1 MILLLPGRSEEA
13 GSGSDFG
20 HGRSPSLRDHRACA
34 SDTTTLQNLSANRSY
49 RSSVW
54 LPAMAADVAAKYRC
68 NIPMAVR
75 KFTYRPK
82 RVTRHMRSAP
92 PSPDTSERFRGVNE
106 EEVECHYSPQCQYRV
121 IISRDRAGLYR
132 VHRERWNTGDWDIA
146 GVAFWC
152 RDDKL
157 VTITDAVESARK
169 LVAERLSE
177 VTEGAVDAPNPR
189 PPESFACPRRTA
201 ATVQTAWRRA
211 RLRALTWLIFT
222 CIAGIALG
230 VIHYPAGAR

>member
-1 MILLLPGRSEEA
+1 MVRPPAFASSIRTTCGEGRRYAHREFSPHGILQRYCA
-13 GSGSDFG
+13 GTV
-20 HGRSPSLRDHRACA
+20 HE
-34 SDTTTLQNLSANRSY
+34 
-49 RSSVW
+49 
-54 LPAMAADVAAKYRC
+54 
-68 NIPMAVR
+68 
-75 KFTYRPK
+75 FTYRPK

-92 PSPDTSERFRGVNE
+92 PSPDTSERFSSVNK

-121 IISRDRAGLYR
+121 IISRDQAGLYR

-157 VTITDAVESARK
+157 VTITDTVESARK

-177 VTEGAVDAPNPR
+177 VTEGAVDAPIQGLLNR
-189 PPESFACPRRTA
+189 SRARDERQQRYKQSG
-201 ATVQTAWRRA
+201 RA
-211 RLRALTWLIFT
+211 RLSTLTWLILT

-230 VIHYPAGAR
+230 VIHYLAGTR

>member
-1 MILLLPGRSEEA
+1 MLPTLQPFRICPLTDRTGRHMVTGDGRRCRSEI
-13 GSGSDFG
+13 
-20 HGRSPSLRDHRACA
+20 SLQYTHA
-34 SDTTTLQNLSANRSY
+34 
-49 RSSVW
+49 
-54 LPAMAADVAAKYRC
+54 
-68 NIPMAVR
+68 AVR

-177 VTEGAVDAPNPR
+177 VTEGAVDAPIQGLLNR
-189 PPESFACPRRTA
+189 SRARDERR
-201 ATVQTAWRRA
+201 QRYKQRRRA

-230 VIHYPAGAR
+230 VIHYLAGAR